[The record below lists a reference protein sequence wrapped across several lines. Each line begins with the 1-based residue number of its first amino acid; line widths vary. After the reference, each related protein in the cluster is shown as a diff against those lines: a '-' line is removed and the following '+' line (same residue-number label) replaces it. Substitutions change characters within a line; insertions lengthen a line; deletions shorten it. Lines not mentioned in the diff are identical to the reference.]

1 MTDKLLNAAS
11 AVFTI
16 LCCILILFP
25 LFMMISISLQTS
37 SEVYA
42 RSVVYL
48 PKAAQFINYLA
59 AMQNGNWARYFLNSF
74 FVSAVVVIVSLLINS
89 MSGYV
94 FARIPFKGSG
104 ALFLLILFGM
114 MIPPQ
119 VTMIP
124 VYTMLRG
131 VPFAGGNDAYGG
143 GGTGLINT
151 YGGLIIPFI
160 AGSFGVFLCRQY
172 YIVFPGELDDAA
184 RIDGCG
190 RFSTFVRIYLPLS
203 GPLIASLGVLKFTGT
218 WNEFTWP
225 FIITGTDAMKTVQV
239 ALTRFRDESQ
249 IIWNQL
255 MAATFLVSLPVYGL
269 FAFLQKYFIAGIL
282 AGSIKA

>member
-1 MTDKLLNAAS
+1 MSDKVLNAVS

-16 LCCILILFP
+16 LCIILILFP
-25 LFMMISISLQTS
+25 FFMMISISLQTP

-42 RSVVYL
+42 RSVVYI
-48 PKAAQFINYLA
+48 PKAPQFANYAA
-59 AMQNGNWARYFLNSF
+59 AMQNGDWARYFFNSF
-74 FVSAVVVIVSLLINS
+74 FVTSVVVVVSLLINS

-94 FARIPFKGSG
+94 FARIPFRGSG
-104 ALFLLILFGM
+104 ALFLLILVGM

-124 VYTMLRG
+124 VYTLLRG
-131 VPFAGGNDAYGG
+131 APFAGGNDAYGS

-151 YGGLIIPFI
+151 YGGLILPFI

-172 YIVFPGELDDAA
+172 YIVFPRELDDAA

-190 RFSTFVRIYLPLS
+190 RFSAFVRIYLPLS
-203 GPLIASLGVLKFTGT
+203 GPIAASLGVLKFTGT

-225 FIITGTDAMKTVQV
+225 FIITGTDAMKTVQI
-239 ALTRFRDESQ
+239 ALTRFRDESE

-255 MAATFLVSLPVYGL
+255 MAATFLVSLPVYVI
-269 FAFLQKYFIAGIL
+269 FAFLQKHFVAGIL
-282 AGSIKA
+282 AGSIKE

>member
-1 MTDKLLNAAS
+1 MKDKIICAAS
-11 AVFTI
+11 AAFTL
-16 LCCILILFP
+16 LCCVLILFP
-25 LFMMISISLQTS
+25 LFMMISISLQTQA
-37 SEVYA
+37 EVYA
-42 RSVVYL
+42 RTLVYIPEL
-48 PKAAQFINYLA
+48 PQFSNYAA
-59 AMQNGNWARYFLNSF
+59 AMRNGDWARYFFNSF
-74 FVSAVVVIVSLLINS
+74 FVTAVVVIISLLINS

-104 ALFLLILFGM
+104 ALFILVLVGM

-124 VYTMLRG
+124 VYTLLRG
-131 VPFAGGNDAYGG
+131 IPFAGGNDAFGR

-151 YGGLIIPFI
+151 YGGLILPFI

-190 RFSTFVRIYLPLS
+190 RFSAFVRIYLPLS

-239 ALTRFRDESQ
+239 ALTRFRDESE

-255 MAATFLVSLPVYGL
+255 MAATFLVSLPVYVI
-269 FAFLQKYFIAGIL
+269 FAFLQKHFVAGIL
-282 AGSIKA
+282 AGSIKQ